1 MRDDYFSG
9 SAKILK
15 PEDLIDIK
23 NSNEFKK
30 LLKETLYYELRNY
43 GVAQSEAFDM
53 IVNTIIAKVY
63 DEILSDRK
71 T

>member
-1 MRDDYFSG
+1 MRNDYFSK
-9 SAKILK
+9 SVKILK
-15 PEDLIDIK
+15 SEDLIDIK

-43 GVAQSEAFDM
+43 GVAESEALDM
-53 IVNTIIAKVY
+53 IINTILAKVY
-63 DEILSDRK
+63 DEILSTRK